1 MESYRDSLQ
10 VISGLTHDKA
20 RANGDGAGDHA
31 RACSTFLTGKQANK
45 HESKIRSGKSMDQFL
60 ADKYNGIT
68 RFDSLQFT
76 GSKARIIGKCDSGYS
91 CAYQYNL
98 SWKSASQPMASM
110 YDPQD
115 VFNRL
120 FNVEKIEQKKKL
132 YKKSILDL
140 VLEESRQLSKNIP
153 QRDKAKLEE
162 NIISTNDI
170 PVVRTDRGGQVT
182 YHGPGQLTIYFLL
195 NLRRLNWGPKK
206 LICEME
212 SLIIDLLEQYEINA
226 SRRTGAPGIYVQDKK
241 IASIGLKIKRG
252 FCYHGISLNVDM
264 DMKPFDGIVTC
275 GIDSL
280 EVTQI
285 KEFSEISID
294 DVKRDFLQLI
304 KSQGARAA

>member
-1 MESYRDSLQ
+1 MNNLENKDL
-10 VISGLTHDKA
+10 GLTE
-20 RANGDGAGDHA
+20 
-31 RACSTFLTGKQANK
+31 F
-45 HESKIRSGKSMDQFL
+45 
-60 ADKYNGIT
+60 
-68 RFDSLQFT
+68 
-76 GSKARIIGKCDSGYS
+76 
-91 CAYQYNL
+91 
-98 SWKSASQPMASM
+98 
-110 YDPQD
+110 QD
-115 VFNRL
+115 VWRQMQAATD
-120 FNVEKIEQKKKL
+120 QKSGQENDEIWFTEHHPVYTL
-132 YKKSILDL
+132 GH
-140 VLEESRQLSKNIP
+140 
-153 QRDKAKLEE
+153 AATEE

-182 YHGPGQLTIYFLL
+182 YHGPGQLMIYFLL

-212 SLIIDLLEQYEINA
+212 SLIIDLLKQYEINA

-264 DMKPFDGIVTC
+264 DMNPFDGIVTC

-285 KEFSEISID
+285 NEFAEISID
-294 DVKRDFLQLI
+294 EVKRDFLLLI